1 MSHARGDETPVKA
14 AACVP
19 PALARPSARVVLVN
33 WKNAPLTLRA
43 ARSIAVQL
51 APGDRL
57 VLVDNGSA
65 DGSLAAMRAE
75 VPGLLALVGTR
86 SPWGGAAQD
95 GQIEVVDA
103 RENGGFGAGVM
114 AGARTMTE
122 DALVLLNNDATAR
135 DGFLDALLAPLRDP
149 DVGATTALL
158 LLAGRYRPA
167 LAGDGEALV
176 GPDGQRWVRLS
187 EAEAGEGIILVNST
201 GNVVDASGNG
211 QDRDWLTPASH
222 LSASPDV
229 FGVCGGAC
237 AIRRDAWEA
246 VGGIRT
252 DLFMYY
258 EDTDLSY
265 KLHEAGYRGR
275 FACRAI
281 ADHEHAASS
290 DAHSPM
296 FTRVNARNRLIVA
309 AEHAPWG
316 VLARAFVR
324 SLGRAASTG
333 FSGPAARG
341 IAEGLVALPGALRR
355 RSAAH
360 AVGASENAHSPEAR
374 RGRERE

>member
-1 MSHARGDETPVKA
+1 MPSSRRCATPTWVPRPRSFSSRGA
-14 AACVP
+14 
-19 PALARPSARVVLVN
+19 
-33 WKNAPLTLRA
+33 
-43 ARSIAVQL
+43 I
-51 APGDRL
+51 G
-57 VLVDNGSA
+57 
-65 DGSLAAMRAE
+65 
-75 VPGLLALVGTR
+75 
-86 SPWGGAAQD
+86 
-95 GQIEVVDA
+95 
-103 RENGGFGAGVM
+103 
-114 AGARTMTE
+114 
-122 DALVLLNNDATAR
+122 
-135 DGFLDALLAPLRDP
+135 
-149 DVGATTALL
+149 
-158 LLAGRYRPA
+158 
-167 LAGDGEALV
+167 
-176 GPDGQRWVRLS
+176 
-187 EAEAGEGIILVNST
+187 
-201 GNVVDASGNG
+201 
-211 QDRDWLTPASH
+211 PASH

-265 KLHEAGYRGR
+265 KLREAGYRVR